1 MTDLTL
7 LERGGT
13 FFPLPAGDK
22 APPPTAVTGKGTL
35 YKPTQADQE
44 SLLVGAENAN
54 LGLLLGHG
62 RVRMPNGT
70 WRGVFALDEDNKPAR
85 EGTDGKHYGAQSGAA
100 TIAALEARLG
110 PLPRTLTS
118 LTPGHG
124 KHRLFWAPPE
134 IVDLPAKILRRD
146 ISFGSDCGVEILTE
160 GRYIVYP
167 GSVLS
172 PELAALK
179 GYLPGEYRWEDPSAP
194 IAELPKAWITYL
206 LGLNG
211 GAGVVAESSGGVS
224 PVPLGDPDSAYA
236 KWRIARAEE
245 YLQRAPLSIRGN
257 GGRDVMFRIC
267 VYLVWTLRLP
277 TDVAAEILDRIYNPR
292 LIEAGTSAWSV
303 DEPGPNGGCLVER
316 LENARGA
323 SRIPLGMI
331 PSETA
336 WNDMQAAGARAPSSS
351 TPAPLERE
359 RPLPPFPVTALPTPL
374 RAFVEAESEATQT
387 PLDMSAMLVLGCVS
401 ASIAGKVEIELEKG
415 YREPLNLFVVTAALP
430 GERKSGTFADVF
442 APLRSAEQDAIAMAA
457 PAIAKAKTNRTI
469 LEQKIKGVRSEFA
482 GLKRSE
488 QDTNYRDNKVGASA
502 EGGLKLRARLEE
514 LEEELRKAEV
524 PNEPQY
530 LADDVTMERLAG
542 LMAEQGGRICI
553 ASPEGTVFGIVSGR
567 YSRNG
572 QSSFEV
578 LLKGHA
584 GDALRIDR
592 QSKDR
597 PSVHLPKPCLTL
609 ALAVQPSVIQGLAAN
624 KEMRDLGLLAR
635 FLYSL
640 PPSRVGTRE
649 IAPGPVPDH
658 VRAAYHGVVGGLAR
672 IPVPGT
678 AAMLFLS
685 DGARDLHRAFRRELE
700 PRLHPKTG
708 DLAEVADWAN
718 KLPGAIGRV
727 AGVLHCAGNA
737 KGEIPNEVGADTMAA
752 ALEIGR
758 YLLDHALV
766 AFGRMAEGELEGDAR
781 AVLDWVKRSERPV
794 VTMPDVMRHMSPRS
808 VARSKE
814 RRERAVQEL
823 VDEGLL
829 VPDGA
834 RGWRLAR

>member
-1 MTDLTL
+1 MPSVVVSHFSRLTSPDVVSTYS
-7 LERGGT
+7 GT
-13 FFPLPAGDK
+13 WEMF
-22 APPPTAVTGKGTL
+22 
-35 YKPTQADQE
+35 
-44 SLLVGAENAN
+44 VGALRDPAPSTVEKAALPLWSPAVFRDGYRSASNVEAVYA
-54 LGLLLGHG
+54 LGFDVDKEPAPHEEDL
-62 RVRMPNGT
+62 RR
-70 WRGVFALDEDNKPAR
+70 ALDGILSVAHTSSSSTVDAPR
-85 EGTDGKHYGAQSGAA
+85 WRLMV
-100 TIAALEARLG
+100 ALSRPVTA
-110 PLPRTLTS
+110 
-118 LTPGHG
+118 
-124 KHRLFWAPPE
+124 
-134 IVDLPAKILRRD
+134 
-146 ISFGSDCGVEILTE
+146 
-160 GRYIVYP
+160 
-167 GSVLS
+167 
-172 PELAALK
+172 
-179 GYLPGEYRWEDPSAP
+179 GEYRILWGAFAGVLPFPVGQEAKDPSRGWFFPRRGPDESYSLVEIEGKPIDVDDLLAEIREAEGASTAKESPSSSPVRAP
-194 IAELPKAWITYL
+194 SPSPSPNPRPGPGTGARDAAVAALGAAWPPTGSRHQAQRALAGALCRDGWSSEEAVEFLCGVCRAAGDEDRAKREATVRDTYDRASRGEPIEGWTRLSSLVSPGIVAGVRGMLDPFASGRARLEAELRRPSAID
-206 LGLNG
+206 
-211 GAGVVAESSGGVS
+211 VVS
-224 PVPLGDPDSAYA
+224 PV
-236 KWRIARAEE
+236 
-245 YLQRAPLSIRGN
+245 
-257 GGRDVMFRIC
+257 
-267 VYLVWTLRLP
+267 
-277 TDVAAEILDRIYNPR
+277 
-292 LIEAGTSAWSV
+292 
-303 DEPGPNGGCLVER
+303 
-316 LENARGA
+316 ARG
-323 SRIPLGMI
+323 
-331 PSETA
+331 
-336 WNDMQAAGARAPSSS
+336 Q
-351 TPAPLERE
+351 E
-359 RPLPPFPVTALPTPL
+359 RPLPPFPVAALPPPL
-374 RAFVEAESEATQT
+374 RAFVEAEAEATQT

-442 APLRSAEQDAIAMAA
+442 APLKSAEQDAIALAA

-685 DGARDLHRAFRRELE
+685 DGARDLHRAFRKELE

-737 KGEIPNEVGADTMAA
+737 KGEIPNEVSADTMAA

-758 YLLDHALV
+758 YCLDHALV
-766 AFGRMAEGELEGDAR
+766 AFGRMAEGEIEGDAR
-781 AVLDWVKRSERPV
+781 AVLEWVRRSGRGV
-794 VTMPDVMRHMSPRS
+794 VTMRHLQQHMRPQE
-808 VARSKE
+808 VARSRV

-823 VDEGLL
+823 VDRGDLTS
-829 VPDGA
+829 DGA
-834 RGWRLAR
+834 GWRLAAGGDS